1 MIHAF
6 SLSDQSV
13 LNLAIYL
20 SIYSFDVLLDN
31 EWENAD
37 IDLEALKL
45 EKTADSRSGPELAT
59 TLNLA

>member
-13 LNLAIYL
+13 SNLAIYL

-37 IDLEALKL
+37 IDLEALNL
-45 EKTADSRSGPELAT
+45 EKSS
-59 TLNLA
+59 

>member
-1 MIHAF
+1 VIHAF

-37 IDLEALKL
+37 IDLEALNL
-45 EKTADSRSGPELAT
+45 EKSS
-59 TLNLA
+59 